1 MRNIADISAAE
12 DVDVKASTYIDP
24 SLPPDQQGQSFLG
37 YSEQLS
43 TWTEGTTRKHVPVLA
58 ANAANPFFADYQPQN
73 AGVFSYFD
81 DLSLVDDFGVG
92 NFANAR
98 ISYSVIGYHP
108 SYGNDPLSAPIEDPE
123 TIYTRLAAMGYQPMN
138 AATLNDLD
146 RQGYTFYTICHGN
159 IFNVDWN
166 TQVTSS
172 NPRVALT
179 YPADEIQADFRETHP
194 LSVGTSPLDALF
206 GWLEAVDDTTVQGL
220 PPADRLP
227 AATIITNLK
236 KLHTLILDLND
247 DLDSQLQAQDLI
259 ATNNFISSSQGKW
272 WHLAPSSDKD
282 TPKIPSVDVIESLR
296 TANTIQDR
304 INSLTRK
311 QKKLQRDI
319 FSIWW
324 TYAADR
330 LKGTLADQTDRLNK
344 ATQAIK
350 TAVTDLQYITTD
362 EQKGITGL
370 QVNLDTIIATLK
382 GTTKADPKEGTEHA
396 FYRQRDPTLFIA
408 GMRTGWPDDWNEI
421 LTVRT
426 TANCERKLGTHSPS
440 TDTVGDEA
448 GDHLVAYKLP
458 ADIYTYIQ
466 FLMQEASW
474 NWTADTHSNDPPQY
488 YKTNDRFTGKN
499 GWFPLFIEYEIE
511 YYHVPWTAWQFG
523 PQGSESR
530 VGYSIANSY
539 DLTTARGDLRTIK
552 GRCPMLPQASTVL
565 ANLLKQAFD
574 RIGAKNLPSSLDR
587 AATIKAA
594 ETLDT
599 VSTPLSGFTEQLVT
613 HMTGTHMTPLT
624 YDDKGVPQFIKGAD
638 TVSAEL
644 NVSAAMLSN
653 YGDQTTATPFAS
665 LETMTADPNAY
676 SPFKPCT
683 HGQFRFTKFNIIDK
697 FGQVIQGIGT
707 TADPTHGQGTTKTPL
722 YPCLGEYY
730 SVQQDPSTFNPR
742 TVLPGSNSL
751 NEFVQLP
758 PSINQNARIN
768 ADFLS
773 NNYVGSTVTSSILN
787 VTEDWDDPVRGWLV
801 LNYANASIQVFTA
814 RGVFIREFKALS
826 GEVSTKPFETDLSNG
841 GSTDPFLTRLMYR
854 FTDKSYLSEMYQS
867 LSSTVASVQASPAE
881 YAESMLSI
889 LGRPVALVSF
899 GLSLELAD
907 PPLQNKCTSAPS
919 SPTIDANNS
928 VANYSFPVKIGDKDN
943 VFDGLYGYFQQ
954 PSWAQKN
961 SIAPNCDKFYTYHPA
976 SGAPTVTTAISPTDI
991 ALTPFYADPS
1001 DTNKTLT
1008 AQRRMRTTI
1017 FSGIIDPFTP
1027 VHIYSALLPIKTLTL
1042 PSFSI
1047 SNGLAN
1053 ISTFFRLG
1061 PVLIPGDV
1069 PPCND
1074 ELNVSQDYNF
1084 QSNPPATNGKI
1095 TIPSVGLGEF
1105 AWLQPYGKPGT
1116 KYNFLDVDNG
1126 DGKMRWETGPY
1137 TAVEGYLQQK
1147 TPFRPS
1153 VDTSAPPPS

>member
-1 MRNIADISAAE
+1 MRYIADISVTE

-24 SLPPDQQGQSFLG
+24 SLSPDQQGQSFLG

-43 TWTEGTTRKHVPVLA
+43 TWTEGTTRKHVPVMA

-81 DLSLVDDFGVG
+81 DLSFVDDFGAG
-92 NFANAR
+92 TFANAR

-108 SYGNDPLSAPIEDPE
+108 SYGNDPLSAPIEAPE

-138 AATLNDLD
+138 AGTVTDLD
-146 RQGYTFYTICHGN
+146 RQGYTFFTVCHGN
-159 IFNVDWN
+159 IFNVGWN

-172 NPRVALT
+172 NPKVAIS
-179 YPADEIQADFRETHP
+179 YPADEIQADFRESHP

-259 ATNNFISSSQGKW
+259 ATNNFISSAQGKW
-272 WHLAPSSDKD
+272 WHLAPSTDKD
-282 TPKIPSVDVIESLR
+282 APKIPSVDVIERLR
-296 TANTIQDR
+296 AANAIQDR

-311 QKKLQRDI
+311 KKKLQKDI
-319 FSIWW
+319 FSTWW

-330 LKGTLADQTDRLNK
+330 LKGTPANQTDRLNK

-350 TAVTDLQYITTD
+350 TAVTDLQFLTTD
-362 EQKGITGL
+362 EKEGISAL
-370 QVNLDTIIATLK
+370 QTSLDAAISSF
-382 GTTKADPKEGTEHA
+382 TTKADLKKGTEHA

-408 GMRTGWPDDWNEI
+408 GMRTGWPDDWTDI

-426 TANCERKLGTHSPS
+426 TANCERKVGTHSPS
-440 TDTVGDEA
+440 TDTIEDEA

-458 ADIYTYIQ
+458 SDIYSYIQ
-466 FLMQEASW
+466 FLMREASW
-474 NWTADTHSNDPPQY
+474 NWTDDTHTNDPPQY

-499 GWFPLFIEYEIE
+499 AWFPLFIEYEIE
-511 YYHVPWTAWQFG
+511 YYHVPWSAWQFG

-530 VGYSIANSY
+530 VGYSVANTY
-539 DLTTARGDLRTIK
+539 DLTAVRGDVRIIK

-574 RIGAKNLPSSLDR
+574 RIGAANLPSDLDT

-594 ETLDT
+594 ATLDT
-599 VSTPLSGFTEQLVT
+599 VSTPLSGFTEQLIT
-613 HMTGTHMTPLT
+613 YMTGTHMTPLT
-624 YDDKGVPQFIKGAD
+624 YDDKGAPQFIKGAD

-644 NVSAAMLSN
+644 NVSADMLSN
-653 YGDQTTATPFAS
+653 YGDQTSSTPFAS
-665 LETMTADPNAY
+665 LEDMTADPSVY

-697 FGQVIQGIGT
+697 FGQVIQGIGK
-707 TADPTHGQGTTKTPL
+707 TADPAHGQGTTRAPL

-730 SVQQDPSTFNPR
+730 SVQQDPSTNNPR
-742 TVLPGSNSL
+742 TVLQGSGSL

-773 NNYVGSTVTSSILN
+773 NSYVGSTVTSSKLN
-787 VTEDWDDPVRGWLV
+787 VAGDYDDPVRGWLV

-826 GEVSTKPFETDLSNG
+826 GEVSTKPFESDLSNG
-841 GSTDPFLTRLMYR
+841 GSTDPFLTSLLSSFLDR
-854 FTDKSYLSEMYQS
+854 KYLAEMYES
-867 LSSTVASVQASPAE
+867 LSNTVASVQASPAE

-889 LGRPVALVSF
+889 LGRPLALVSF
-899 GLSLELAD
+899 GVSLELAD
-907 PPLQNKCTSAPS
+907 PPLQNQCTNAPS
-919 SPTIDANNS
+919 NTAIDASNS
-928 VANYSFPVKIGDKDN
+928 VANYNFPVKIGDKDN
-943 VFDGLYGYFQQ
+943 VFDGLYGYFPQLN
-954 PSWAQKN
+954 PAQT
-961 SIAPNCDKFYTYHPA
+961 STIAPSLSRFYTYHPA
-976 SGAPTVTTAISPTDI
+976 SSNPTVTSAISPTDTV
-991 ALTPFYADPS
+991 LKPFYADPS
-1001 DTNKTLT
+1001 DKNVTLT
-1008 AQRRMRTTI
+1008 AQRRKRTTI
-1017 FSGIIDPFTP
+1017 LFGIIDPFTP

-1074 ELNVSQDYNF
+1074 AMNVSQDYNF

-1105 AWLQPYGKPGT
+1105 AWLQPYGQIGT
-1116 KYNFLDVDNG
+1116 KYNFMDVDSG
-1126 DGKMRWETGPY
+1126 DGKMRWEKGPY

-1147 TPFRPS
+1147 TPFRPA
-1153 VDTSAPPPS
+1153 VDTSAPATN